1 MSKLTK
7 IVESKGYKNFMSK
20 LYGIGASVVIVGA
33 LFKIT
38 HINGADIMLF
48 FGLITEAVIF
58 FFSAFEKPH
67 VEPDWSLVYPQLA
80 VNYGKSG
87 DDFLPGPNGGNGL
100 SGKLDDMLKNADI
113 DEKVMQRFG
122 TGLKNL
128 ADTAQNMSTMA
139 SAAATSEE
147 FIGSV
152 KKAGASANQLS
163 ESYQKTS
170 TVLNQEASVAGQ
182 HLNNLQT
189 IAKATGDLNKTYTQ
203 VAETMNHEMEAH
215 VALRQNLVSAS
226 KVAGDM
232 VEKFNQ
238 SAQSF
243 AQASQTIAK
252 SATEGEGYAKQL
264 NSLTTKLGQLNSIY
278 ETQIKYSESQA
289 QVSEKTSQA
298 VDLFLKS
305 MQGSA
310 NNTVELN
317 KNLDTLNKAI
327 LSQAQ
332 NSNMQTEKT
341 VAIQKVLEQFL
352 AQMQNSVEH
361 QNKYQQQ
368 ADQLTAN
375 LSRLNTIYG
384 NMLSAMSAR
393 Q

>member
-80 VNYGKSG
+80 VSYGKSG
-87 DDFLPGPNGGNGL
+87 EDFLPGATGNGL

-152 KKAGASANQLS
+152 KKAGVSANQLS
-163 ESYQKTS
+163 DSYQKTS
-170 TVLNQEASVAGQ
+170 SILNQEATVAGQ
-182 HLNNLQT
+182 HLTNLQS

-203 VAETMNHEMEAH
+203 VAETMNNEMEAH

-252 SATEGEGYAKQL
+252 SASEGEGYAKQL
-264 NSLTTKLGQLNSIY
+264 NTLTAKLGQLNSIY

-332 NSNMQTEKT
+332 NSSMQTEKT
-341 VAIQKVLEQFL
+341 MAIQKVLEQFL
-352 AQMQNSVEH
+352 AQMQNSVEQ